1 VVRSQGGLIGFSQA
15 NYGVKEST
23 GIVTVTVTRTDD
35 VSQAVQVDYASD
47 DTGASTN
54 CAMLNTGL
62 ASQRCDYTSVFGT
75 LKFAANETQ
84 KTVDIPINLD
94 AYNEGPEVFTVKLSN
109 PTGGAQLLA
118 PTTAAVTISDSPSP
132 TPNANDDTTTFV
144 RQQYRDF
151 LNREADPAGLAFWKN
166 NIDKCNDP
174 AQRPPGQTLAACI
187 EVQRIVTSA
196 AFFLSIEFKGT
207 GGLVRDFYVAAL
219 DRPLTNNMPNFVEFM
234 RDTQAIQKGVTVG
247 QGNWQQ
253 VLDANRLAFMNEFVT
268 RAEFVALYPTTDTP
282 TQYVDKLYLHANL
295 TQTQQERLDAIEYF
309 GGAATAADT
318 GARARALLLVTQN
331 GNFQVRETRRAF
343 VHMLY
348 LGYLRRAPNDAPDNN
363 FDGFNFWVTKLN
375 QFNGD
380 FLQAEMVKAFLTSLE
395 YRKRFGP

>member
-1 VVRSQGGLIGFSQA
+1 
-15 NYGVKEST
+15 
-23 GIVTVTVTRTDD
+23 
-35 VSQAVQVDYASD
+35 
-47 DTGASTN
+47 
-54 CAMLNTGL
+54 
-62 ASQRCDYTSVFGT
+62 

-84 KTVDIPINLD
+84 KTIDIPINLD
-94 AYNEGPEVFTVKLSN
+94 AYNEGPETFTVKLSN
-109 PTGGAQLLA
+109 PTGGAVLA
-118 PTTAAVTISDSPSP
+118 VPSTALVTISDSASP

-196 AFFLSIEFKGT
+196 AFFLSLEFKGT

-219 DRPLTNNMPNFVEFM
+219 DRPLTNNMPGFVEFM
-234 RDTQAIQKGVTVG
+234 RDAQGIQKGVVVG

-253 VLDANRLAFMNEFVT
+253 VLDANRTAFMNEFVM

-282 TQYVDKLYLHANL
+282 TQYVDKLYQHANV
-295 TQTQQERLDAIEYF
+295 TGTQQERLDAIADF

-318 GARARALLLVTQN
+318 GARGRALLRVTQN
-331 GNFQVRETRRAF
+331 GAFQARETNRAF
-343 VHMLY
+343 VQMQY
-348 LGYLRRAPNDAPDNN
+348 FGYLRRSPNDPPDGN
-363 FDGFNFWVTKLN
+363 FNGFNFWVAKLN

-380 FLQAEMVKAFLTSLE
+380 FLQAEMVKAFLSSSE
-395 YRKRFGP
+395 YRGRFGP